1 MLKLSKLFGDHAV
14 LQRNRTIVVW
24 GWCDPFT
31 SVSGTLGT
39 ATAAARSGGDGRFTL
54 RFPALPA
61 GGHDISLV
69 FCKIPASGVH
79 DA

>member
-39 ATAAARSGGDGRFTL
+39 ATSAPRISVFMPPVPAETGVSRFVFR
-54 RFPALPA
+54 RFRRA
-61 GGHDISLV
+61 V
-69 FCKIPASGVH
+69 R
-79 DA
+79 